1 MYPLKS
7 LVHDANF
14 TPNWAIQQ
22 QRSSRLTAAASGP
35 GLDALALAD
44 LDGGLV
50 VDGRSAHSL
59 LDLSGH
65 GQESLLDVGSA
76 LGGGLKEGD
85 SKAVGEF
92 LGDSVLHDLLVLHI
106 ALVSDEELVDA
117 LGGVAV
123 NLLQP
128 LLDVVERVHVRH
140 IVNDA
145 DTVSAT
151 VVRGSDGSETLLTG
165 GVPNL
170 QLHCLSIE
178 LDGPDFEVDTDGRYV
193 TLRVCVVSKTQQK
206 TRLSDTGVS
215 DEEELKEI
223 IVSGTSY

>member
-92 LGDSVLHDLLVLHI
+92 LQDETDEHSRKRSFSVGRRRTL
-106 ALVSDEELVDA
+106 
-117 LGGVAV
+117 
-123 NLLQP
+123 
-128 LLDVVERVHVRH
+128 
-140 IVNDA
+140 
-145 DTVSAT
+145 AT
-151 VVRGSDGSETLLTG
+151 VYSTTFLSSISLLFPTRSLLTPS
-165 GVPNL
+165 VA
-170 QLHCLSIE
+170 
-178 LDGPDFEVDTDGRYV
+178 
-193 TLRVCVVSKTQQK
+193 
-206 TRLSDTGVS
+206 
-215 DEEELKEI
+215 
-223 IVSGTSY
+223 